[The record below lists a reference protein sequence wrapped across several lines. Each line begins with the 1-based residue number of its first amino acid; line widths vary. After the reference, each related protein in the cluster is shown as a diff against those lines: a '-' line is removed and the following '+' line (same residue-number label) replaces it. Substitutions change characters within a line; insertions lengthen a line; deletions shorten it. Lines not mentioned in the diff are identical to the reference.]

1 MGFQMR
7 KSFKVAPG
15 VRLTASKSG
24 ISASTGVPGARV
36 SKSTSGRTT
45 KTVGIPGSGIRH
57 TTSTTAGSHTRRSTS
72 SPAAP
77 HPQPQ
82 AAQAKPGLLSPAW
95 HRALYKAIQKQQF
108 RDLEAI
114 ATKHPESRVVVATID
129 GLIRVTNEDNAGA
142 AEILRFVWD
151 SGQPIDSDP
160 FVAKYLH
167 AAVTINIAHGVEAS
181 MPMGRDAVGLALAEL
196 EQEAGRVDAAIAV
209 VESME
214 PSTVA
219 AVSLADLYLE
229 AGRHDDIVDVTNGVP
244 NTDDATALL
253 NAFRGCAFREQGN
266 YTASREAFKEALKSK
281 SREVGIRHFALV
293 ERAKTYMAEGKKGMA
308 RKDLERVFA
317 ENADYENVRG
327 LLTELPPQ

>member
-15 VRLTASKSG
+15 VRITASKSG
-24 ISASTGVPGARV
+24 ISASAGVPGARI

-57 TTSTTAGSHTRRSTS
+57 TTSSTSSSRSRSTS
-72 SPAAP
+72 RAAA
-77 HPQPQ
+77 HQPQ
-82 AAQAKPGLLSPAW
+82 APAPAKPGLLSPAW
-95 HRALYKAIQKQQF
+95 HRALYKAVQEQRF
-108 RDLEAI
+108 GNLEAI
-114 ATKHPESRVVVATID
+114 ATKHPESAVIVATID
-129 GLIRVTNEDNAGA
+129 GLMRMTNEDNARA
-142 AEILRFVWD
+142 AEILRYVWD

-167 AAVTINIAHGVEAS
+167 AAVTINIAHGVEAA

-196 EQEAGRVDAAIAV
+196 EQEVGRVDAAIAV
-209 VESME
+209 VEAME

-229 AGRHDDIVDVTNGVP
+229 AGRPDDIVDITNGVS

-253 NAFRGCAFREQGN
+253 STFRGCAFREQGN
-266 YTASREAFKEALKSK
+266 YTASREAFKDALKSK
-281 SREVGIRHFALV
+281 SRQEGVRHFALV
-293 ERAKTYMAEGKKGMA
+293 ERAKTYTAEGKKGMA
-308 RKDLERVFA
+308 RKDLERVLA
-317 ENADYENVRG
+317 ENANYENVRE
-327 LLTELPPQ
+327 LLAELDANG